1 MYFSSAWSQGTNT
14 QNIIIIFDTSNDVEL
29 LGLTYDGS
37 NTLYACGYQ
46 NASVNPVIMKFTLSS
61 GIITLSGTTIITAN
75 TSTKAW
81 DIKILGSN
89 LYIAATDTST
99 GMPPQKMYVYSY
111 TTSLGTNN
119 GFNGGSRKTCTFAP
133 YGNNPNLVQNE
144 YLRLTV
150 DTDQNLLYVCG
161 SISSYSTSFVYKL
174 DSSGTEQ
181 NFAYSAAGSGT
192 DIYGFSYGKPVPS
205 PILYINQAS
214 TFTSSLNSVFKAI
227 FDNSGSTNRLFVFG
241 ASGSVTKSP
250 GSDSWSAYSSSFDYV
265 FNINLDVDISDIE
278 FHHPVWC
285 SASVSINL
293 QNSYIPNGQ
302 SNIDVQ
308 THANLTVIDGPS
320 LEGMILTSRT
330 LNISQPNT
338 QGNLELFGMV
348 DLTENSITTSVPLKG
363 YIPVSVHSDATLS
376 TIGTGKLY
384 GSYNNGYIVITVS
397 SMAGH
402 TEAEATGGG
411 GPTEI
416 TVIKNGI
423 LNITNTY
430 SSSSAAITGHANPD
444 IISIDGDDSFD
455 ETTTISLSAP
465 TINKTLYKNGL
476 QYILISTT
484 ATIDSYPEI
493 EIPLNGLLTVQI
505 NQNFTVKTPPQ
516 GFILQGSIT
525 IDTLTIYLKIFVHTI
540 NVNGV
545 SL

>member
-1 MYFSSAWSQGTNT
+1 
-14 QNIIIIFDTSNDVEL
+14 
-29 LGLTYDGS
+29 
-37 NTLYACGYQ
+37 
-46 NASVNPVIMKFTLSS
+46 
-61 GIITLSGTTIITAN
+61 
-75 TSTKAW
+75 
-81 DIKILGSN
+81 
-89 LYIAATDTST
+89 
-99 GMPPQKMYVYSY
+99 
-111 TTSLGTNN
+111 LGTNN

-150 DTDQNLLYVCG
+150 DTEHNLLYVCG

-214 TFTSSLNSVFKAI
+214 IFTSSLNGIFKAI
-227 FDNSGSTNRLFVFG
+227 FDRSDGTNRLFVFG
-241 ASGSVTKSP
+241 TSGSVSKSP
-250 GSDSWSAYSSSFDYV
+250 GFDSWSGYSSSFDYV
-265 FNINLDVDISDIE
+265 FNINLDADIYDTE
-278 FHHPVWC
+278 FHHPVWS

-302 SNIDVQ
+302 SNIDVK
-308 THANLTVIDGPS
+308 TYNAPTVIDGPT
-320 LEGMILTSRT
+320 LGTMILTSKT
-330 LNISQPNT
+330 LLITQPNT
-338 QGNLELFGMV
+338 TGILELFGMV

-384 GSYNNGYIVITVS
+384 GPYNNGYIVITVS

-402 TEAEATGGG
+402 TESEATGGG
-411 GPTEI
+411 GGPTET

-423 LNITNTY
+423 LNITNTH
-430 SSSSAAITGHANPD
+430 SSSSANITGHADPD

-465 TINKTLYKNGL
+465 TIDKTFYKNGL

-505 NQNFTVKTPPQ
+505 NQNFTIKTPPQ

-525 IDTLTIYLKIFVHTI
+525 IDTLTIYLKVFVHTI

-545 SL
+545 SV